1 MRSSSGRY
9 VRPGGGKPIRMLA
22 RRVAT
27 PLNYDA
33 SYLSPIMKT
42 LLLQAIV
49 IAIGYCSSILL
60 CYRGRSMDAH
70 PLFHSDLFVFIVPT
84 VIAVMAY
91 SALFWRNKPI
101 VMPQLPKG
109 VVSMGLAIAVTFIL
123 MLLSV
128 LVAFNMHGT

>member
-1 MRSSSGRY
+1 
-9 VRPGGGKPIRMLA
+9 
-22 RRVAT
+22 
-27 PLNYDA
+27 
-33 SYLSPIMKT
+33 
-42 LLLQAIV
+42 
-49 IAIGYCSSILL
+49 
-60 CYRGRSMDAH
+60 MDAH

-91 SALFWRNKPI
+91 SALFWRNKSV

-109 VVSMGLAIAVTFIL
+109 VVSMGLAIVVTFIL